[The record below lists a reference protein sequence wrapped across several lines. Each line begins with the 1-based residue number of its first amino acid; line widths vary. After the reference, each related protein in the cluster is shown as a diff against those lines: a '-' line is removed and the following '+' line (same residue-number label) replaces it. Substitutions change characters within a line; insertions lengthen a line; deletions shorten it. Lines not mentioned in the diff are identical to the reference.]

1 MGHRTSLIKDDNS
14 SEAEW
19 DIILPSLP
27 FIILSRSV
35 IIRAVY
41 SRILGWGGRG
51 RGECQYLVLD

>member
-41 SRILGWGGRG
+41 SRILGWFFSIFSIGLKSGF
-51 RGECQYLVLD
+51 